1 MFEHYSQ
8 LVIDFVRVH
17 HAWAAPIVFVLA
29 FGESLAFISLL
40 VPAWAALVGIGALIS
55 ASGHV
60 VLDAGLP
67 VTDLVGL
74 AEAAAK
80 WGASITVR
88 RASARGTA
96 DLERI
101 ARAGRGRV
109 TFDLSA

>member
-1 MFEHYSQ
+1 VSTPLQ
-8 LVIDFVRVH
+8 SPVART
-17 HAWAAPIVFVLA
+17 
-29 FGESLAFISLL
+29 
-40 VPAWAALVGIGALIS
+40 ALTLIS

-88 RASARGTA
+88 RASVRGTA